1 MTSSF
6 PPNHRQPATMHSG
19 SHALSIAMRSLLKV
33 GALTAGGLLLS
44 GAGNAQAQTVLPG
57 GHQQIREAVQ
67 IFIEDLHETKSA
79 DQRIEIVV
87 SNIDPR
93 LAIPACDLPLQTQL
107 GQQAGQ
113 SQKAI
118 GRLNVRVDCQGSV
131 PWSKYVPVLVRMFA
145 PVLMSTRPL
154 ARGDLVGA
162 ADVEMVEADLSTLR
176 QSYLHESTLAVGMEV
191 KRAMPANSVVSRE
204 ALAQPLLIKRGDTV
218 VMSAQS
224 GPVTIRQQGI
234 AMQNGELGA
243 QIPVRN
249 TNSDIVVRAVVSGP
263 GQVGVNF

>member
-1 MTSSF
+1 M
-6 PPNHRQPATMHSG
+6 
-19 SHALSIAMRSLLKV
+19 L
-33 GALTAGGLLLS
+33 
-44 GAGNAQAQTVLPG
+44 
-57 GHQQIREAVQ
+57 
-67 IFIEDLHETKSA
+67 
-79 DQRIEIVV
+79 
-87 SNIDPR
+87 R
-93 LAIPACDLPLQTQL
+93 LACRTEIIEM
-107 GQQAGQ
+107 AGQ
-113 SQKAI
+113 NQKAI

-131 PWSKYVPVLVRMFA
+131 PWSKYVPVVVRMFA

-154 ARGDLVGA
+154 ARGDLIGA

-176 QSYLHESTLAVGMEV
+176 QSYLQESTLAVGLEV
-191 KRAMPANSVVSRE
+191 KRAMPANSFVSRE

-249 TNSDIVVRAVVSGP
+249 TNSDIVVRAVVTGP
-263 GQVGVNF
+263 GQAGVNF